1 MLHDV
6 MITCPVTQ
14 LTLPTGVQLSED
26 VFATALFMNV
36 KAICPH
42 CEGEHRWNKEDA
54 FLQEVK
60 REAYERYNKALDE
73 EASGLLLMNE
83 YGNPEKNYYVNEFGR
98 IQVSAPWYGP
108 EFHRMCTQVDWNDL
122 EVS

>member
-26 VFATALFMNV
+26 VFATALFVNV

-42 CEGEHRWNKEDA
+42 CEGEHRWNKADA

-60 REAYERYNKALDE
+60 REAYGQAPPLR
-73 EASGLLLMNE
+73 S
-83 YGNPEKNYYVNEFGR
+83 VSRGR
-98 IQVSAPWYGP
+98 PKGTPQQGSRAATDTPP
-108 EFHRMCTQVDWNDL
+108 
-122 EVS
+122 S